1 MYKENVP
8 SFTNNFLLPQIRLGH
23 FLLLIWN
30 RNCVD
35 RIGITTG
42 NPFNLNQKSC
52 EDLIGTQSYTEKKQ
66 NVQDLVYYWLNL
78 ITWVTDLTN
87 LTLMT
92 PSTATLQVWA
102 QNSVMTLSFAFHI
115 GCVGMLRV
123 KNMLNRHILKYSID
137 GEFSHVLFWSCE
149 S

>member
-102 QNSVMTLSFAFHI
+102 QNSVMTSFAFHFA
-115 GCVGMLRV
+115 CVVMLRV

>member
-78 ITWVTDLTN
+78 IT
-87 LTLMT
+87 
-92 PSTATLQVWA
+92 
-102 QNSVMTLSFAFHI
+102 
-115 GCVGMLRV
+115 
-123 KNMLNRHILKYSID
+123 
-137 GEFSHVLFWSCE
+137 
-149 S
+149 